1 MQIHTVPKRKNR
13 TMPKQ
18 KIGRGYGTGKGG
30 HTSTRGMKGQKSR
43 SGHKSMAFF
52 EGGNTPFHRRM
63 PKYPGF
69 KNINRKEYQPVNVSV
84 LEDNFKAGDIV
95 TIDNLREKSLIRKNT
110 TLVKILGQGELTKKL
125 IIKGLA
131 TSETAKEKIE
141 AAKGLV
147 K

>member
-13 TMPKQ
+13 TMSKQ
-18 KIGRGYGTGKGG
+18 RIGRGYGTGKGG

-43 SGHKSMAFF
+43 AGHKSMVFF

-84 LEDNFKAGDIV
+84 LEENFKDGEVV
-95 TIDNLREKSLIRKNT
+95 TIDILREKALIRKNT
-110 TLVKILGQGELTKKL
+110 TLVKVLGQGELTKKL
-125 IIKGLA
+125 TIKGLA
-131 TSETAKEKIE
+131 TSGTAKEKIE
-141 AAKGLV
+141 AVKGSIE
-147 K
+147 